1 MFCCNGKN
9 WLTLT
14 NFVYLMNFYNCFA
27 FQKALFLC
35 ENVVKCF
42 ILKFNSFRFSHLLE
56 YFISLW
62 IMLVQSI
69 QHMLQIAGY
78 PSEFVSFVFCYIKW
92 PFWLG
97 EGEQH
102 RRLEL
107 SSHVAGVRL
116 ESYCN
121 DIPQQELTE
130 KEILQSIIRIT
141 ANLFSCDHNTF
152 R

>member
-69 QHMLQIAGY
+69 QHMLQIAGS
-78 PSEFVSFVFCYIKW
+78 PSEFVSFVLCYIKW

-107 SSHVAGVRL
+107 SITWPVFDSRVTVLAKTKWYSTTRINRKRNLAIHHKD
-116 ESYCN
+116 YCK
-121 DIPQQELTE
+121 P
-130 KEILQSIIRIT
+130 
-141 ANLFSCDHNTF
+141 LFMWS
-152 R
+152 